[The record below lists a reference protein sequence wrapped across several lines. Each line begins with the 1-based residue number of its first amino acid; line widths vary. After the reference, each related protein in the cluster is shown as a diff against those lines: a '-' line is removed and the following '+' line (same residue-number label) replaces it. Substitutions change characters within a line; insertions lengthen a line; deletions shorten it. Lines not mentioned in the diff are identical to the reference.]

1 MIRTQELVPDYYIE
15 KSRDFQVLCRLLDFL
30 LNSTK
35 YNTDSMLNLTDTERA
50 KNTILPLIGDKFGI
64 YDKDAYS
71 TREMLDA
78 LPCALQHKGSM
89 HAVLTLIHAF
99 LDSMDIFEYATV
111 YNAKNKKSADEIS
124 EILRRDVSPYT
135 IVIVLSTY
143 PDLTKLRILDTYLR
157 MVIPTGMFI
166 DYAFGYSL
174 KIIDKYKYKDFVILY
189 YTRADYTDEMG
200 DNHQLVSIVKNNKDK
215 LVHGSDL
222 SNLPDYL
229 TEDEKQFVRK
239 VSKENT
245 ELVHTAGIASVES
258 SSHSSGNDGVA
269 RTDEALTDINY
280 TG

>member
-64 YDKDAYS
+64 YNKDAYS

-157 MVIPTGMFI
+157 MGIPTGMFI

-200 DNHQLVSIVKNNKDK
+200 DNHQLVSIVKNSKDK

-258 SSHSSGNDGVA
+258 SSHSSGRDGIA

-280 TG
+280 TS